1 MVCVP
6 SSSSNISSHQVSLT
20 LGLSWWENSSPN
32 IFDTSLC
39 GRTLRHIQNMQ
50 NVSPSQPEPNRC
62 HLRISS
68 KCLNMLSS
76 YFHDISVLYWWESFK
91 LKLYKVNRATKGDQ
105 CKPDRFLKRI
115 WIDYPRFFLNKY
127 MDGRK
132 NVSISHILPGGRYA
146 SAVHS
151 WISTLTGEA
160 WSRYIFSFCFS
171 RRFFCSIFLCPGW
184 GHTQYPH
191 VAQWSLL
198 IAAQSSRPSCVIPCG
213 QACQSSEMGR

>member
-6 SSSSNISSHQVSLT
+6 SSSNISSHHVSLT

-151 WISTLTGEA
+151 WISTWTARIDREPGQDTYFSA
-160 WSRYIFSFCFS
+160 CFFSPIFSAV
-171 RRFFCSIFLCPGW
+171 FFCVQAGDTLRVSIRMWLSDHYW
-184 GHTQYPH
+184 
-191 VAQWSLL
+191 
-198 IAAQSSRPSCVIPCG
+198 
-213 QACQSSEMGR
+213 